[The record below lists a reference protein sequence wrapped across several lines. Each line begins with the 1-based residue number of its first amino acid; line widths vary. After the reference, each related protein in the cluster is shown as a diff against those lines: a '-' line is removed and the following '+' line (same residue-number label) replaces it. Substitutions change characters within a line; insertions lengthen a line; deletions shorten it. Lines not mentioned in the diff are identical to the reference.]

1 MYRASKYGHHLLY
14 SRVIWI
20 NRLRLPNLLVVSSTG
35 KLSVLADSSVLS
47 TYICTG
53 TAVLL
58 FVLVYVPGIFLF
70 GDMSCTVHWYR
81 LICIYIYNIYTCVNT
96 VVCASCR
103 PMFVYMAFTTGQG
116 SPPVQHLLRGGYKLG
131 LHAFQGGRRHHGRFG
146 PPEEEKG
153 SGGGGGAEGSNCRR
167 VSPRDAAL
175 RYALR

>member
-1 MYRASKYGHHLLY
+1 MDQPPKVAKPARGQLNREVKRSCRFIRAKHIYMYWY
-14 SRVIWI
+14 
-20 NRLRLPNLLVVSSTG
+20 SSTG
-35 KLSVLADSSVLS
+35 VCIGLCTRYIFIWGHVVHGSLVSSN
-47 TYICTG
+47 
-53 TAVLL
+53 
-58 FVLVYVPGIFLF
+58 
-70 GDMSCTVHWYR
+70 MH
-81 LICIYIYNIYTCVNT
+81 IYIYNIYTCVNT